1 MQSKFIPTTV
11 TEFLAAHGGSR
22 LIEDGLS
29 DMAALV
35 SVFRDAA
42 PDPDSDSLSQEN
54 LTWLTAIAD
63 CLGVMDERL
72 YEHYRALIDLF
83 RAGIFRTERKK
94 LLAYPSWNGV
104 REKGVQLGILP
115 ADLYGQQLPRPHLG
129 QSDVYLSMKGGTRA

>member
-22 LIEDGLS
+22 LAEDGYS
-29 DMAALV
+29 DLAALV

-42 PDPDSDSLSQEN
+42 PDPDSDPLSQEN

-83 RAGIFRTERKK
+83 RAGVFRAPRER
-94 LLAYPSWNGV
+94 LLSSPAWTGLLQKGV
-104 REKGVQLGILP
+104 RMGLLP
-115 ADLYGQQLPRPHLG
+115 EELYGESRPRPHIG
-129 QSDVYLSMKGGTRA
+129 ARVPDDQGKGDRG